1 MRFGWRAVFFV
12 FVFMLASPAV
22 AADDRAGF
30 YAGLRLVGSVADL
43 QDVEGVG
50 FTGPLVENQNSDI
63 TGGGG
68 GVVGYRW
75 GWLPVRTEMELA
87 YRVRFDWNNRDAGS
101 PAIGYQNNLDSTNL
115 LFNVLF
121 EYRNMSDFTP
131 FFGGTF
137 GWARNHSNVERTNLS
152 TLASET
158 QDNTENNLAWGVML
172 GLDWAFART
181 WSAELAYRY
190 INLGPASTGTFSGGD
205 EVKADA
211 YVAHDIMLSGM
222 YKW

>member
-1 MRFGWRAVFFV
+1 MRFGWRAIFFLLLATV
-12 FVFMLASPAV
+12 ASPAS
-22 AADDRAGF
+22 AEDRAGF

-43 QDVEGVG
+43 QDVEGVN

-63 TGGGG
+63 VVGGG

-75 GWLPVRTEMELA
+75 GRLPVRTELEVA
-87 YRVRFDWNNRDAGS
+87 YRVRFDWNNRDDGS
-101 PAIGYQNNLDSTNL
+101 PVVGYQNNLDSTNV
-115 LFNVLF
+115 LFNILL

-131 FFGGTF
+131 FAGGTF
-137 GWARNHSNVERTNLS
+137 GWARNHSSVDRTNLNAATTVS
-152 TLASET
+152 

-172 GLDWAFART
+172 GLDWAFARR
-181 WSAELAYRY
+181 WSAEFAYRY
-190 INLGPASTGTFSGGD
+190 INLGPASTGTFAGGD

>member
-1 MRFGWRAVFFV
+1 MRFGWGTILFLLSM
-12 FVFMLASPAV
+12 MLVTPAG
-22 AADDRAGF
+22 AADRAGF

-43 QDVEGVG
+43 QDVQGVN
-50 FTGPLVENQNSDI
+50 FTGSLVENQSSDLV
-63 TGGGG
+63 GGGG

-75 GWLPVRTEMELA
+75 GRLPVRTELEVA
-87 YRVRFDWNNRDAGS
+87 YRVRFDWNSRDNGS
-101 PAIGYQNNLDSTNL
+101 PNVGYQNNLDSTNVLCNIL
-115 LFNVLF
+115 L

-137 GWARNHSNVERTNLS
+137 GWARNHSAVDRTNLS
-152 TLASET
+152 TST
-158 QDNTENNLAWGVML
+158 TVSQDNTENNLAWGVML
-172 GLDWAFART
+172 GLDWAFAQK
-181 WSAELAYRY
+181 WSTELAYRY

-211 YVAHDIMLSGM
+211 YVAHDIMLSAM

>member
-1 MRFGWRAVFFV
+1 MRFGWRAVVFLFLVTFV
-12 FVFMLASPAV
+12 SPAS
-22 AADDRAGF
+22 AADRAGF

-43 QDVEGVG
+43 QNVEGVN

-63 TGGGG
+63 VGGGG

-75 GWLPVRTEMELA
+75 GRLPIRTELEVA
-87 YRVRFDWNNRDAGS
+87 YRVRFDWNNRDNGS
-101 PAIGYQNNLDSTNL
+101 PAVGYQDNLDSTNV
-115 LFNVLF
+115 LFNVLL
-121 EYRNMSDFTP
+121 EYRNKSDFTP
-131 FFGGTF
+131 FFGGTL
-137 GWARNHSNVERTNLS
+137 GWARNHSAVDRTNLS
-152 TLASET
+152 TSASES
-158 QDNTENNLAWGVML
+158 QDYTENNLAWGVML
-172 GLDWAFART
+172 GLDWAFAQH
-181 WSAELAYRY
+181 WSTEFAYRY